1 MIVKAAR
8 PNAVRD
14 IKRRLEGFGNGIA
27 NPGCPR
33 FFGKEAERIETL
45 RCRVISGP
53 ADIERGQL
61 LGDRGTR
68 QRTFVAEPEDRE
80 GRMARAQCAVR
91 RYRAMATD
99 DGLRHQE
106 QGQVKRKRWIIAK
119 MGGEDLPALRR
130 QLVDQNGQPIT
141 EEAFRGKPTA
151 LFFGFTHCPEVCP
164 TTLFELDGWLK
175 QVDPNAT
182 GLQAYFVTVDPERD
196 TPEIL
201 GRYIS
206 NVTDRITGIAGDP
219 AKIAEVVKGFRVYA
233 KKIPLDEAQP
243 DGDYTMDH
251 TASIFLLDADGRFK
265 GTIAYGENPDTAIK
279 KLENLMKG

>member
-1 MIVKAAR
+1 MKTV
-8 PNAVRD
+8 
-14 IKRRLEGFGNGIA
+14 
-27 NPGCPR
+27 
-33 FFGKEAERIETL
+33 
-45 RCRVISGP
+45 RVILWTAVVVMAGV
-53 ADIERGQL
+53 
-61 LGDRGTR
+61 LGWLTYSVTQSD
-68 QRTFVAEPEDRE
+68 QKIAEAPF
-80 GRMARAQCAVR
+80 GV
-91 RYRAMATD
+91 
-99 DGLRHQE
+99 
-106 QGQVKRKRWIIAK
+106 
-119 MGGEDLPALRR
+119 PF

-141 EEAFRGKPTA
+141 EQAFRGRPTA

-175 QVDPNAT
+175 QVDPAAT

-206 NVTDRITGIAGDP
+206 NVTDRVKGIAGEP

-243 DGDYTMDH
+243 NGDYTMDH
-251 TASIFLLDADGRFK
+251 TASVFLLDAEGRFK
-265 GTIAYGENPDTAIK
+265 GTIAYGENPETAIK